1 MNGLESLRENFR
13 KQLADQ
19 YKRDLENGSL
29 TITGIQQMIDQ
40 LQTALEKAKKT
51 SRRVLVEGQEQLGS
65 LGAMEIEDQISAL
78 RRIL

>member
-1 MNGLESLRENFR
+1 MNVLESSRENFR
-13 KQLADQ
+13 KQLANQ

-29 TITGIQQMIDQ
+29 TIADIQQIIDQ

-51 SRRVLVEGQEQLGS
+51 NRRVLVEGQEHMGS
-65 LGAMEIEDQISAL
+65 LSAMEIEDQISAL